1 MLKAANAHDEKGI
14 ARLSE
19 LGVVRF
25 AETGSWIFFKD
36 IDITKISSILY
47 LVDPAQIGG
56 RLSLHLEKPD
66 GKEISSVSIDP
77 IKRPLKIGADQ
88 KNNKWKTVPSQLI
101 SEEGFH
107 DLYIV
112 YNDPQNAQSSMFT
125 TLYLDW
131 IEFRK

>member
-1 MLKAANAHDEKGI
+1 
-14 ARLSE
+14 
-19 LGVVRF
+19 
-25 AETGSWIFFKD
+25 
-36 IDITKISSILY
+36 LY

-56 RLSLHLEKPD
+56 RLSLHLDKPD
-66 GKEISSVSIDP
+66 GKVISSVSIDQ

-88 KNNKWKTVPSQLI
+88 KNNKWSTVSSKLI
-101 SEEGFH
+101 PEEGVH

-112 YNDPQNAQSSMFT
+112 YNDPQNAKLNMWT